1 MSYTQIYDDGSSTF
15 YDDKGG
21 MGATDINGVKASYVN
36 GAGEFFAAPGYN
48 WNGDAAESAKLS
60 QFYPSQGGAW
70 YEQAALY
77 GLTRGIDAAFMSA
90 TANKTAAP
98 ATYAGQ
104 NGKTYVN
111 GQAPGG
117 AGSNGMLLLIL
128 AGVAIYA
135 IAG

>member
-15 YDDKGG
+15 YDDQGG
-21 MGATDINGVKASYVN
+21 MGATDVNGVKASYVN
-36 GAGEFFAAPGYN
+36 QGGDFFAAPGYS
-48 WNGDAAESAKLS
+48 WSGDAAESAKLS
-60 QFYPSQGGAW
+60 QFYPKEGGAW

-104 NGKTYVN
+104 NGRTYVN
-111 GQAPGG
+111 GQMTSQGG
-117 AGSNGMLLLIL
+117 GNGMLLLVL
-128 AGVAIYA
+128 AGVALYA